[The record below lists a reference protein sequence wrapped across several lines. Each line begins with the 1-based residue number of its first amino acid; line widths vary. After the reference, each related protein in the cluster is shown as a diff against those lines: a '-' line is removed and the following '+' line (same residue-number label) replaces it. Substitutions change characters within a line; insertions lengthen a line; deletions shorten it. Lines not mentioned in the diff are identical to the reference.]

1 LHDASCSKAQE
12 LKISGMV
19 VHMMDHLLSVY
30 EETVVQAIP
39 SHFLEKEACDTAYS
53 LHFLPFSEQLLQC
66 CNAEEVNT
74 S

>member
-1 LHDASCSKAQE
+1 
-12 LKISGMV
+12 MV

-39 SHFLEKEACDTAYS
+39 SHFLEMEACDMSYS
-53 LHFLPFSEQLLQC
+53 LHILPFPDQFLRC
-66 CNAEEVNT
+66 HHAEAVNT